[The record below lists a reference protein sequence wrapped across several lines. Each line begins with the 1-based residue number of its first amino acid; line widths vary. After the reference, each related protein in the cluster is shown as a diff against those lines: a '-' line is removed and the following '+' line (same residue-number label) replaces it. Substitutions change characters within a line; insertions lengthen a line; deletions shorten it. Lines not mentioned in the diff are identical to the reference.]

1 MPPILIPMKTA
12 AIVLVCAAS
21 TAYAD
26 GGARF
31 DFGLVHSQI
40 AVTDQTAISGSMARF
55 GVGFAINRHVHAGAE
70 VEEGWMS
77 GDALPDGAI
86 ARSGGALGTG
96 PLSGNTLDMKLVGGL
111 HTDVSAFRI
120 SGDIAAGMRDTSVST
135 DLGTDIA
142 GRKKEPLLELRTR
155 VDMFVTHAWTVG
167 VIAGADTLERHD
179 VSIGAIVSLQLD
191 R

>member
-1 MPPILIPMKTA
+1 MKTA
-12 AIVLVCAAS
+12 PLVLVCLAS

-55 GVGFAINRHVHAGAE
+55 GVGFALNKHVHMGAE

-77 GDALPDGAI
+77 GNALPDGAI
-86 ARSGGALGTG
+86 ARAGSSQIEG
-96 PLSGNTLDMKLVGGL
+96 PMSGNSLDLKLVAGL
-111 HTDVSAFRI
+111 HTDVSAFRV

-135 DLGTDIA
+135 DLGEDIA

-155 VDMFVTHAWTVG
+155 VDMFVTQALTFG

-191 R
+191 RQ

>member
-1 MPPILIPMKTA
+1 MKTA

-86 ARSGGALGTG
+86 ARGGGALGTG

-120 SGDIAAGMRDTSVST
+120 SGDVAAGLRDTSVST
-135 DLGTDIA
+135 DLGTDVA